1 MTCEIDYQDY
11 QRALEF
17 DQRISGMAAL
27 QFLTKTLIKELNPK
41 EGDKV
46 LDVGTGTGRLGVILG
61 RMVRNGFV
69 TGIDSGYGMLRVARD
84 KISKSQMDNFF
95 LVLGKAEAL
104 PFLPEAFD
112 SACLMLSF
120 HHFTDPERAMAEIY
134 RVLKPKGH
142 LTSLDPV
149 LKEAIDEEER
159 RLNASIEEAFQLAH
173 GPEFRFFTIAQLRG
187 MYGNAGFSI
196 EASQGHDFSFDQIGF
211 DGIPMGPHWFQAY
224 ELLRFR
230 REKGL
235 VKRFEQNYFT
245 LRRKGEQLRV
255 KGKITWVTIKA
266 EKR

>member
-1 MTCEIDYQDY
+1 MTGEIDYQDY

-17 DQRISGMAAL
+17 DQRVSGMAAL
-27 QFLTKTLIKELNPK
+27 QSLTQTLIKELNPK
-41 EGDKV
+41 EDDKV
-46 LDVGTGTGRLGVILG
+46 LDVGTGTGRLGLILG
-61 RMVRNGFV
+61 RMVRKGFV

-142 LTSLDPV
+142 LASLDPV

-159 RLNASIEEAFQLAH
+159 RLNESIEEAFQLAH

-187 MYGNAGFSI
+187 LYGSAGFSI
-196 EASQGHDFSFDQIGF
+196 EACQAHDFSFDQMGF

-235 VKRFEQNYFT
+235 VKQFEENYFT

-255 KGKITWVTIKA
+255 KGKMTWVTIKA
-266 EKR
+266 AKA